1 MNFVIRYWR
10 NPSCKAPVEEYIDD
24 VDNNETIEGGLQM
37 KSDLDKHIEKHLKDI
52 EFKMYFDRAEAK
64 RKLAQE
70 IVFLRKSQHISQA
83 QLAREINTS
92 QQVISRLESP
102 RDKRMPSLELLDR
115 VARALKRK
123 LVISLQA

>member
-1 MNFVIRYWR
+1 
-10 NPSCKAPVEEYIDD
+10 
-24 VDNNETIEGGLQM
+24 M
-37 KSDLDKHIEKHLKDI
+37 KSDLDKHIEKHLKDK
-52 EFKMYFDRAEAK
+52 EFKMHFDRAEAK
-64 RKLAQE
+64 RKIAQE
-70 IVFLRKSQHISQA
+70 IVFLRKAQHISQA

-102 RDKRMPSLELLDR
+102 RDKRMPSLDLLDK